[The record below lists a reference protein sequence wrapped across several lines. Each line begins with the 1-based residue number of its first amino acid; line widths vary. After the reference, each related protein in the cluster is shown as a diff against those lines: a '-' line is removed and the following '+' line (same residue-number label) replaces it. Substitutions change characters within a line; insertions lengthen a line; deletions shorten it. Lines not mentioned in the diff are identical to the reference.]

1 MIANISRLTLVFI
14 WFYHGLVPKIIF
26 ANEQEVLMNA
36 TFLPFL
42 SKEFT
47 LLTSGVIELVYAVL
61 LLVFFR
67 SKVLLYPA
75 IGFSVVATLAIL
87 IKIPELFE
95 NAFNP
100 FSTNLS
106 VLCLCLINLLAI
118 RASAD
123 TKAS

>member
-106 VLCLCLINLLAI
+106 VLSLSLINLLAI